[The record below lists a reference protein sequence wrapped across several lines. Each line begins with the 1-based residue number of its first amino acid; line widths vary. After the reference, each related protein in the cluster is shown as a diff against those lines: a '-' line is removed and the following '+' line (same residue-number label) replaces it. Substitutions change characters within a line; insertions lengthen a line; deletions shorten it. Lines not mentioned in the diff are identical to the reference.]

1 MSTQSTETPRGRA
14 VLVAFG
20 PDRPGL
26 LDEISAFLM
35 ERGGK
40 IEEIRVAELGG
51 HFAFLARA
59 IGTQSALEKIK
70 TDLSMLADASHIH
83 AEMHPYRDAGGGA
96 SDVAFPFRFT
106 ATGKG
111 QATTMQRISHLMRV
125 LNINIEDVKTRIL
138 APAPQGQPAPFELE
152 LRLSVPRQ
160 TPVAMLRDYLAHLCG
175 EMHVEWQLNPA

>member
-1 MSTQSTETPRGRA
+1 MSNQPTETPRGRA

-70 TDLSMLADASHIH
+70 ADLATLAEASHIH
-83 AEMHPYRDAGGGA
+83 AEMHPYHDAGGARGEA
-96 SDVAFPFRFT
+96 VSFRLT
-106 ATGKG
+106 ATRQGPG
-111 QATTMQRISHLMRV
+111 TTM
-125 LNINIEDVKTRIL
+125 
-138 APAPQGQPAPFELE
+138 
-152 LRLSVPRQ
+152 
-160 TPVAMLRDYLAHLCG
+160 
-175 EMHVEWQLNPA
+175 

>member
-1 MSTQSTETPRGRA
+1 MSNQSTETPRGRA

-59 IGTQSALEKIK
+59 VGPQSALEKIK
-70 TDLSMLADASHIH
+70 SELSTLAGGSHIH
-83 AEMHPYRDAGGGA
+83 AEMHPYHDAGGTR
-96 SDVAFPFRFT
+96 DDAFPFRFT

-160 TPVAMLRDYLAHLCG
+160 TPVSMLRDYLAHLCG